1 MAADVGYSQ
10 PYEGCLRWL
19 RPRHTAPVVPAKA
32 TPLPATVPL
41 LIVGGDVDSLT
52 PLSDAQG
59 FGPRLGRRCAWSPWP
74 NTVHVTSEGDTYLVE
89 GADCGRRDHPGL
101 RARPGEALDAI
112 DASCAAQIR
121 PDPHA
126 GRLPGEAGRRC
137 VREPRIR
144 RRAGP
149 IARQAATVAAGAL
162 ADATIRRYYSGAA
175 NGPGLRGG
183 RFTVKEGTPLR
194 FNPEAGSGS
203 SATRVSGTG
212 TYRFSDGAV
221 SGSLTVTPASGAAVR
236 LKVSWTQ
243 RSALATA
250 TVGGATL
257 SLPAP

>member
-1 MAADVGYSQ
+1 M
-10 PYEGCLRWL
+10 
-19 RPRHTAPVVPAKA
+19 VPAKA

-59 FGPRLGRRCAWSPWP
+59 FGPRLGEKVRVVALA

-89 GADCGRRDHPGL
+89 GADCGRRII
-101 RARPGEALDAI
+101 RAFVRAPAKLDAI
-112 DASCAAQIR
+112 DASCAAQI
-121 PDPHA
+121 PPIHTP
-126 GRLPGEAGRRC
+126 GLPGEAGRRC

-149 IARQAATVAAGAL
+149 DRAPGGDRRRRGAR
-162 ADATIRRYYSGAA
+162 RRDDPPLLLRRGQ
-175 NGPGLRGG
+175 GPGLRGG

-194 FNPEAGSGS
+194 FTLKRVRFVSD
-203 SATRVSGTG
+203 ATVSGTG